1 LRSVDYGESD
11 RIVTLFTQKMGKISA
26 LARGARK
33 SWRRFGGAL
42 EPFSIFEVS
51 LAPGRGGLQNL
62 EEAVLKS
69 AHIELAKDLTRMEA
83 GAFVLELVR
92 EVVPECEAQPGIFE
106 VIEEMLPLVSQ
117 ARGLEIGLIATAAE
131 LKVLSFAGVAVSVDR
146 CNACGRKVPENKKVR
161 FHPARGGVVCTE
173 CGGGPIILSADAVRA
188 LTDLSR
194 LPLLKS
200 TEVKINGADAAD
212 VDKALA
218 GFVEHHVER
227 PLRKIS
233 LLGR

>member
-62 EEAVLKS
+62 
-69 AHIELAKDLTRMEA
+69 ELAKDLTRMEA